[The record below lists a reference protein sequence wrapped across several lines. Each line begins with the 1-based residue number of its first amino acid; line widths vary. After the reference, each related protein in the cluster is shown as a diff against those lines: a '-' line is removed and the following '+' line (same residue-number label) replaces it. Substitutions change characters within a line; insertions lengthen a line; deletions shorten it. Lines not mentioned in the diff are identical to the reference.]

1 MRAFINGCNIYCVA
15 SGDANAMPLLFIHGF
30 PFSHRMWLSQ
40 MEAVDAA
47 GFRPIAYDIRGHGLS
62 DVGDGQYTIESH
74 VDDLFA
80 LMDHMKVSRAVVA
93 GLSMGGYITLRALE
107 REPSRFVAAVLCDT
121 RSEADTDEAR
131 IRRAESAK
139 SVKTGG
145 SAAYAESYVKQMFAP
160 ATFGANPA
168 AVETI
173 RSIIAGTPPLSI
185 AGTLIAL
192 AARTDTTRSLAAVNI
207 PALIMVGDQD
217 TVTPLSSAQAL
228 HAGIR
233 GSELHVVPGAAHMSN
248 MENPAFFNDKLI
260 AFLRR
265 LPVAR

>member
-1 MRAFINGCNIYCVA
+1 MRAFINGCNFYYAA
-15 SGDANAMPLLFIHGF
+15 SGDSIAPPVLFVHGF
-30 PFSHRMWLSQ
+30 PFSHQMWRSQ
-40 MEAVDAA
+40 MEAVAAA
-47 GFRPIAYDIRGHGLS
+47 GFRGLAYDVRGHGMS

-80 LMDHMKVSRAVVA
+80 LMDHLKIPRTVVV

-107 REPSRFVAAVLCDT
+107 REPARFSAVVLCDT

-131 IRRAESAK
+131 VRRAGSIKA
-139 SVKTGG
+139 VKAEG
-145 SAAYAESYVKQMFAP
+145 SGAYAEGYVRQMFAP
-160 ATFGANPA
+160 RSLTENAA

-185 AGTLIAL
+185 AGTLLAL
-192 AARTDTTRSLAAVNI
+192 AARTDTTRSLAAVNV

-217 TVTPLSSAQAL
+217 TVTPIASARAL
-228 HAGIR
+228 HDGIR

-248 MENPAFFNDKLI
+248 MENPAFFNEKLI
-260 AFLRR
+260 NFLRR
-265 LPVAR
+265 LPAHT